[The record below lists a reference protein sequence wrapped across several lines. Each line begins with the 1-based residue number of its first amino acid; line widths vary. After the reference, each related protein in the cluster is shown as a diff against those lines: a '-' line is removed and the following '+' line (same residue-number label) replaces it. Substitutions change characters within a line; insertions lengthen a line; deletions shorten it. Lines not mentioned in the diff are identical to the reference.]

1 MVGAARSVRSR
12 VAVGLIVAP
21 GAGSEVGDEVDEDD
35 GEPDQRRDREAF
47 AHDGEH
53 ADDDQAREEG
63 APQRPGNS
71 EWVTG

>member
-1 MVGAARSVRSR
+1 M
-12 VAVGLIVAP
+12 
-21 GAGSEVGDEVDEDD
+21 GDEVDEGD

-53 ADDDQAREEG
+53 ADHDQAREEG